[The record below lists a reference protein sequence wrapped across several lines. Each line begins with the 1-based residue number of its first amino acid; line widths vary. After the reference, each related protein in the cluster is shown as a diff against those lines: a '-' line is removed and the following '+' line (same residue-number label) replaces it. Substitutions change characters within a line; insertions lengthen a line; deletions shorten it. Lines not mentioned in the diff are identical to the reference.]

1 MKLFITYKKLY
12 IDGDLLGKV
21 SGKLPPLGKYR
32 IDISQCP
39 KLQRMTPV
47 LPDGTRIYWDN
58 IDRDLSDCILLEYE
72 HYIELY
78 KKIVDSINSGDDVIL
93 TL

>member
-1 MKLFITYKKLY
+1 MKLFIAYHKLY
-12 IDGDLLGKV
+12 IDGDLLGRV
-21 SGKLPPLGKYR
+21 TGKLPPLAKYR

-58 IDRDLSDCILLEYE
+58 PDRVFDGIKLSYE
-72 HYIELY
+72 NYIELY
-78 KKIVDSINSGDDVIL
+78 KKIVDSINAGDDVIL